1 MTGVSQRVSERRV
14 VDFGGLGVVLVDS
27 ITQILAEDA
36 GRVVV
41 SGSHGGTS
49 AAFFAVRV
57 PARLYV
63 FNDAG
68 IGKDRAGIRG
78 LEVLERAGI
87 AACVVS
93 HDSARIGDAADTL
106 HSGVVSTANERA
118 LNIGIEPGLP
128 IACQLAA
135 LSGEDRSRAY

>member
-1 MTGVSQRVSERRV
+1 MTVVSQRVSERRV

-27 ITQILAEDA
+27 ITQTLAEDA

-49 AAFFAVRV
+49 AAFFAARV

-78 LEVLERAGI
+78 LEVLEGAGI
-87 AACVVS
+87 AACAVS
-93 HDSARIGDAADTL
+93 HDSACIGEAAETL
-106 HSGVVSTANERA
+106 HSGVVSAANARA
-118 LNIGIEPGLP
+118 STLGIETGVL
-128 IACQLAA
+128 LAQQIEA
-135 LSGEDRSRAY
+135 LFGRRR